1 MSLVQERS
9 SWTTHDGRRPPT
21 RDDMR
26 GTEQLA
32 FSYSTLKALSA
43 IEAKLKLDD
52 DALVRDKANATN

>member
-1 MSLVQERS
+1 MAAVL
-9 SWTTHDGRRPPT
+9 RRAT
-21 RDDMR
+21 ICHLR

-52 DALVRDKANATN
+52 DALVRDKAKPTD